1 MKART
6 AAAIALVTALG
17 SGSAMAVRGDGNQ
30 LIMQCTIAVKAG
42 EGTPV
47 DRYYDVGYCLGLT
60 QGIRQTMQ
68 YQNDELP
75 AKSRTC
81 FPEGI
86 TNGQGVR
93 IVLKY
98 LQDHPTELQDHAT
111 FLVHRA
117 YRDAYPCR

>member
-1 MKART
+1 MKAGM
-6 AAAIALVTALG
+6 AATIALVTTLM
-17 SGSAMAVRGDGNQ
+17 SGNATAVAGDGNQ
-30 LIMQCTIAVKAG
+30 LIMQCAVTVKAV
-42 EGTPV
+42 EGAPV

-60 QGIRQTMQ
+60 QGVRQTMQ

-75 AKSRTC
+75 AKYRTC
-81 FPEGI
+81 FPEGM

-98 LQDHPTELQDHAT
+98 LQDHPAELQDHAM

-117 YRDAYPCR
+117 YKAAYPCP